1 MGVNEPQR
9 NVREGVPVIELDV
22 RDGIWALVAILAIYL
37 AFTLF
42 RLSRP
47 RAAKG
52 DAATPAAHTVLA
64 EQAPVAPVSLPA
76 SVEPPPPVEA
86 PPEDDGVSRAL
97 LNELEIQQLRRDVSQ
112 LQTESDFLR
121 RELAATRRDLDALRD
136 AQQAAREQAQPVQY
150 VRPVSPQHSEAMLLA
165 GRGFDAAKIA
175 EHCGISVAEAELV
188 CALARAEERA

>member
-1 MGVNEPQR
+1 M
-9 NVREGVPVIELDV
+9 
-22 RDGIWALVAILAIYL
+22 
-37 AFTLF
+37 
-42 RLSRP
+42 
-47 RAAKG
+47 
-52 DAATPAAHTVLA
+52 
-64 EQAPVAPVSLPA
+64 
-76 SVEPPPPVEA
+76 
-86 PPEDDGVSRAL
+86 SRAL